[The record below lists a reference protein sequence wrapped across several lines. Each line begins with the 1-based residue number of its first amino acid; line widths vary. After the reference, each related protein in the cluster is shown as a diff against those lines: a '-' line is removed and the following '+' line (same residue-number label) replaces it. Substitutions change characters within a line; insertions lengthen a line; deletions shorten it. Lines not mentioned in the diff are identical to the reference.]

1 MVSPHTIWL
10 LRSVSVLACATAWML
25 STANPGAAQDMQ
37 TPRAAL
43 SETSTLEDDLRIQR
57 STEPTTQSALDP
69 LAVAPEQKI
78 AAPAPR
84 PSTTEDD
91 LAGSNA
97 RVATQTSEDEDRNA
111 RAARDNVRT
120 GSIDAQPRSADENP
134 YAALGLRVGSFVFTP
149 TLEQGVSWSSNAS
162 SSPNGRSSIMSETG
176 LRLSGVSDWS
186 RHSLSLQADGTY
198 RKSISGESID
208 ELEGGARGD
217 LRLDLG
223 SGFAGQFGLGYRLRP
238 ESASAPDAIEG
249 VSSRPLRHTFTGS
262 AGISREMGR
271 LMLGVTGDVS
281 RNIYGDAELI
291 GGSTLSQ
298 KDRNSTLATVALR
311 AGYEISPA
319 LKPFVE
325 GEIGRRLYDNRI
337 DAAGY
342 ARSADRYGL
351 RAGVQFDMGEKL
363 RGELSAG
370 WLTERP
376 DDERLASL
384 SAPTVAG
391 NLAWSPMRGTTVE
404 LNGSTTV
411 ESTSRVGETGS
422 VLYAGSLSVSR
433 ELRANLT
440 GRALVGMDWR
450 DYSGTSDDELI
461 LRGEASLTWWMNRYA
476 GITARARHELQ
487 RSSVADRDYDAT
499 SIYLGMTLQR

>member
-1 MVSPHTIWL
+1 MGSPHTMWL
-10 LRSVSVLACATAWML
+10 SRSVSVLACTTAWML
-25 STANPGAAQDMQ
+25 LPAHPGAAQDMLAQ
-37 TPRAAL
+37 TATA
-43 SETSTLEDDLRIQR
+43 SSASSLEDDLRLRRAPDASQ
-57 STEPTTQSALDP
+57 ESALDP
-69 LAVAPEQKI
+69 LPVEPEPSEPASPRQAAANEEQLDLTNAR
-78 AAPAPR
+78 AAPI
-84 PSTTEDD
+84 
-91 LAGSNA
+91 
-97 RVATQTSEDEDRNA
+97 TSDDEDRNP
-111 RAARDNVRT
+111 RAPRDNVRT
-120 GSIDAQPRSADENP
+120 GAIEAQPRAAEDNP
-134 YAALGLRVGSFVFTP
+134 YAPLGIRAGTFVFTP

-162 SSPNGRSSIMSETG
+162 SSPNGRSAVMSETG
-176 LRLSGVSDWS
+176 LRLNGVSDWS

-198 RKSISGESID
+198 RKSISGEPID
-208 ELEGGARGD
+208 EMEGGARGD

-223 SGFAGQFGLGYRLRP
+223 SGFSAQLGLGYRLSP

-271 LMLGVTGDVS
+271 LMLGLTGNVA

-291 GGSTLSQ
+291 GGGTLSQ

-319 LKPFVE
+319 LRPFVE
-325 GEIGRRLYDNRI
+325 GEIGRRIYDNTI

-342 ARSADRYGL
+342 ERSADRYGL
-351 RAGVQFDMGEKL
+351 RAGVEFEMSEKL

-370 WLTERP
+370 WLSERP
-376 DDERLASL
+376 DDDRLASI
-384 SAPTVAG
+384 SAPTIAG
-391 NLAWSPMRGTTVE
+391 NVAWSPIRGTTVE

-422 VLYAGSLSVSR
+422 VLYSGSLAVSR

-440 GRALVGMDWR
+440 GRALVGLDWR
-450 DYSGTSDDELI
+450 DYSGTSDNELV

-476 GITARARHELQ
+476 GVTGRARHEIQ

-499 SIYLGMTLQR
+499 SLYLGMTFQR